1 MSFSRMKPLPK
12 FLIIAVGV
20 AGVVWAASFVMS
32 KMPAKAPEV
41 KADPVTT
48 TSVPA
53 ESAQPAPAPSAA
65 QPAPPPVATAPAP
78 EPSAPALQPAPS
90 NDAGLANVLGGK
102 K

>member
-20 AGVVWAASFVMS
+20 GAVVFAASFVIG
-32 KMPAKAPEV
+32 KLPQKAPEV
-41 KADPVTT
+41 KADPVVTT
-48 TSVPA
+48 TVPA
-53 ESAQPAPAPSAA
+53 ETAQTPAPAPSTTPAPQPAPAP
-65 QPAPPPVATAPAP
+65 VA
-78 EPSAPALQPAPS
+78 EAPALQPAPA